1 MVEALLKLVLQPR
14 FDTFDKEMDPS
25 PEKVVDLMPMAHRLR
40 LHWHLSPLFGKRA
53 LSQFPQVFL
62 NPLVRRQPR
71 QRQLLQQGKV
81 VQVFLAFKLFNGLK
95 FYQKPSHMSN

>member
-14 FDTFDKEMDPS
+14 FDTFDKEMDPP
-25 PEKVVDLMPMAHRLR
+25 PEKVVHLVPMAHRLC
-40 LHWHLSPLFGKRA
+40 LHWHLRPFFGKRA

-62 NPLVRRQPR
+62 KSLVGRQPR

-81 VQVFLAFKLFNGLK
+81 VQVFLAFKLFDGLK
-95 FYQKPSHMSN
+95 LNQKPSNIRN

>member
-14 FDTFDKEMDPS
+14 FDTFDKEMDPP
-25 PEKVVDLMPMAHRLR
+25 PEKVVDLVPMAHRLR
-40 LHWHLSPLFGKRA
+40 LHWHLRPPFGKRA
-53 LSQFPQVFL
+53 LSQFTQVFL
-62 NPLVRRQPR
+62 KSLVRRQPR

-95 FYQKPSHMSN
+95 CNQKPSHMRN